1 MTKFTNCQFS
11 IVAPDGT
18 PTHLT
23 CIGDGVPMTVPVD
36 PMNKE
41 WAEIVEQ
48 GITPADYAAPPATWD
63 SVRGERNQLLKDTDW
78 QASSDRTMSDAETV
92 YRQALRDLPA
102 QDVGP
107 GDVVWPSAP

>member
-1 MTKFTNCQFS
+1 MKYT
-11 IVAPDGT
+11 APK
-18 PTHLT
+18 
-23 CIGDGVPMTVPVD
+23 PVD
-36 PMNKE
+36 PDAPRVVHIDLPNGEIMFVPTTHENFGE
-41 WAEIVEQ
+41 LVSGPVAEY
-48 GITPADYAAPPATWD
+48 TDPPATWD

-102 QDVGP
+102 QDVDGP

>member
-1 MTKFTNCQFS
+1 MNNIRFTDSGHRYVGYTLADGSFHNPPAEKF
-11 IVAPDGT
+11 
-18 PTHLT
+18 
-23 CIGDGVPMTVPVD
+23 
-36 PMNKE
+36 
-41 WAEIVEQ
+41 AEDNP
-48 GITPADYAAPPATWD
+48 GITPADYAAPPATWET
-63 SVRGERNQLLKDTDW
+63 VRGERNQLLRDTDW

>member
-1 MTKFTNCQFS
+1 MNNIRFTDSGHRYVGYTLADGSFHNPPAEKF
-11 IVAPDGT
+11 
-18 PTHLT
+18 
-23 CIGDGVPMTVPVD
+23 
-36 PMNKE
+36 
-41 WAEIVEQ
+41 AEDNP

-63 SVRGERNQLLKDTDW
+63 TVRGERNQLLKDTDW